1 MKLRGIHIR
10 AKNASSDI
18 SLDLMDNEG
27 KLVEQCLLRGNL
39 LSGKSLI
46 CHLVSSSWSSSI
58 LSHSNLDLGLDIEMV
73 RVDFVVGSEIVSVHI
88 RNGLIEPSS
97 LLAKAGDVCIGDRA
111 HVHGGVLYYSS
122 LRENYMEYVNAE
134 YHGSGAIN
142 RCLPIIYDLQ
152 MKDIKDSIILIDD
165 WDLGL
170 DAASAKLFYTFI
182 SSHSHSGGNQLILTS
197 SSAKPG
203 YIADRSCFELS
214 GGSDIISEC
223 LKVMGS
229 VAVGE

>member
-10 AKNASSDI
+10 GKNASSDI
-18 SLDLMDNEG
+18 SLDFMDDEG

-39 LSGKSLI
+39 LSGKTLL
-46 CHLVSSSWSSSI
+46 CHLISSAWSSSI
-58 LSHSNLDLGLDIEMV
+58 LSSPNLELDVDAEMV
-73 RVDFVVGSEIVSVHI
+73 RIDFSVGHEISSVHI
-88 RNGLIEPSS
+88 RNGHIEPSS
-97 LLAKAGDVCIGDRA
+97 LLAKHSDVSIGDSPS
-111 HVHGGVLYYSS
+111 VHGGVLYYSS
-122 LRENYMEYVNAE
+122 LRENYMEYANAA
-134 YHGSGAIN
+134 YMGSGGVN
-142 RCLPIIYDLQ
+142 RCLPVIYDLQ
-152 MKDIKDSIILIDD
+152 MKEIKDSVIIIDD

-170 DAASAKLFYTFI
+170 DAVTAKSFYTFV
-182 SSHSHSGGNQLILTS
+182 SSHAHSGGNQLILTS

-214 GGSDIISEC
+214 GGSDIITEC